1 MTLTP
6 EAVRNKQFTTIR
18 LREGYDMGEVDH
30 FLDQVEQELQRLL
43 DENEALRQ
51 QAPRG
56 GSNGQRAQVSTAE
69 PARVPSPK
77 QTQARA
83 EVEAETSA
91 AAASAT
97 TPAGAS
103 TVAVRILEKAATA
116 ADELVTEAS
125 EQADRV
131 IAEAKERAAQLE
143 SSARADAERITNE
156 AHGNAARMDA
166 EAKARLAEVNQ
177 QADQRRAEVFGKLES
192 DRDALAHT
200 VEELQQ
206 FEREYRARLKLY
218 FTEQLQ
224 ALEADGDGTTAGGRR
239 AGTSGQ
245 AADGA

>member
-43 DENEALRQ
+43 DENEALRK
-51 QAPRG
+51 QASTGPT
-56 GSNGQRAQVSTAE
+56 NGKAPANRE
-69 PARVPSPK
+69 PARAPA
-77 QTQARA
+77 ARQPQVRA
-83 EVEAETSA
+83 DVEAETA
-91 AAASAT
+91 AAGGSAT

-116 ADELVTEAS
+116 ADELVAEAS

-131 IAEAKERAAQLE
+131 ISEAKEKATQLE
-143 SSARADAERITNE
+143 SAARADAERITNE

-166 EAKARLAEVNQ
+166 EAKARLAQVNKE
-177 QADQRRAEVFGKLES
+177 ADDRRAQVFGKLET
-192 DRDALAHT
+192 DRDELAQT
-200 VEELQQ
+200 IEELQQ

-224 ALEADGDGTTAGGRR
+224 ALEASEDGSTAGTRH
-239 AGTSGQ
+239 AVTSGQ
-245 AADGA
+245 SSDGA